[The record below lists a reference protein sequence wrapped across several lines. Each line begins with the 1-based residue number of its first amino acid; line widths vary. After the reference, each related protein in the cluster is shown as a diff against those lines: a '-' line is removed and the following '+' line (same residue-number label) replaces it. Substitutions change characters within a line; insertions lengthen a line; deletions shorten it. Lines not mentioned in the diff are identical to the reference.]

1 MRSLR
6 AAALVAAALVL
17 PVCGGGSNRPTSST
31 SPPTASTKTSPET
44 VAPATDAAPRGGLA
58 IGLSE
63 SNPNLFWHGKDVGPL
78 APWRDKAEALK
89 PALYRLSID
98 WSALQPDPARPP
110 NWELPADG
118 CVRGQGPCHPFA
130 GVRDVLRALRS
141 QARAGDGFAPM
152 VVFYGVPDWAAKP
165 ASGCERPGTAARSRA
180 ISAKGL
186 KGYAAMVRSL
196 QALARQEKVD
206 IRWWS
211 PWNEPNGTFFISPQR
226 AGCSV
231 SSRALAPGVYT
242 RLARTLKRTL
252 SGDQELVVGEL
263 AGFKGRR
270 RFGAGVKEFFGALP
284 DDVLCSAGVIA
295 QHAYATRAQG
305 AKDPGPVGDLEEA
318 LDRRPCAARKPIWVT
333 ESGVGG
339 PHVGDVR
346 AGTERTI
353 RRDCRALESTLKR
366 WDADPRVDAA
376 FQYTFRD
383 DPAFPVGLV
392 DAGLTKAW
400 PTYALIKAWG
410 GSAREPDGPAPALPR
425 MCVG

>member
-1 MRSLR
+1 MRLIA
-6 AAALVAAALVL
+6 AAALAAAALVL
-17 PVCGGGSNRPTSST
+17 PACGGGGSSKSSST
-31 SPPTASTKTSPET
+31 STHSKA
-44 VAPATDAAPRGGLA
+44 VAPATDAAPHGGLA
-58 IGLSE
+58 MGLSE

-78 APWRDKAEALK
+78 SPWRDKAEALK
-89 PALYRLSID
+89 PTLYRISID
-98 WSALQPDPARPP
+98 WSALQPDPSKPP
-110 NWELPADG
+110 NWALPADG
-118 CVRGQGPCHPFA
+118 CIRGQGPCRPFA
-130 GVRDVLRALRS
+130 GVRDVLRALHS
-141 QARAGDGFAPM
+141 QAQAGNGFAPM
-152 VVFYGVPDWAAKP
+152 VVFYGVPDWAAEP

-180 ISAKGL
+180 ISDRGL
-186 KGYAAMVRSL
+186 QGYVRMVKSL
-196 QALARQEKVD
+196 QALAKREQVD

-226 AGCSV
+226 AACSV
-231 SSRALAPGVYT
+231 ASKALAPAVYT
-242 RLARTLKRTL
+242 KLARALKGTLT
-252 SGDQELVVGEL
+252 GDQQLVVGEL

-270 RFGAGVKEFFGALP
+270 KFGAGIKEFFGALP

-318 LDRRPCAARKPIWVT
+318 LHQRQCAAKKPIWVT

-346 AGTERTI
+346 AGTDRAI
-353 RRDCRALESTLKR
+353 RRDCRALESTFKR

-392 DAGLTKAW
+392 DPGLTHAW
-400 PTYALIKAWG
+400 PTYDLIRVWG
-410 GSAREPDGPAPALPR
+410 GAARKPADPAPELPQA
-425 MCVG
+425 CAG